1 MKFTDRSQNAV
12 QPLHYD
18 KVCSHLNDAAQE
30 LTGNSERPFVAEC
43 RMAAVSSTVQ
53 PADKSKVWSPQKTQ
67 QNKAPAPEQVLGIEA
82 LGSILLEVGSKTC
95 CSLTAT
101 LQTTPAVLS

>member
-1 MKFTDRSQNAV
+1 M
-12 QPLHYD
+12 
-18 KVCSHLNDAAQE
+18 
-30 LTGNSERPFVAEC
+30 
-43 RMAAVSSTVQ
+43 
-53 PADKSKVWSPQKTQ
+53 Q

>member
-1 MKFTDRSQNAV
+1 
-12 QPLHYD
+12 
-18 KVCSHLNDAAQE
+18 
-30 LTGNSERPFVAEC
+30 
-43 RMAAVSSTVQ
+43 MAAVSSTVQ

-67 QNKAPAPEQVLGIEA
+67 QNKAPAPEQGIEA

-95 CSLTAT
+95 CSLTAA